1 MSTIDS
7 FLTML
12 QTSWRRR
19 LPVLRQTEAAE
30 CGLACVTMVASY
42 YGKMLD
48 LAQLRRQIGIS
59 LLGMTMFDMI
69 NVAKNMDMSGRA
81 LRLELSE
88 LTQLKCPAILH
99 WNMNHFVVLKKVGR
113 RHIII
118 HDPASGIKK
127 LSFTEF
133 SQHFTGIALE
143 LEPTEK
149 FQKEDTRN
157 AINLRSIMGKVDGLN
172 AAMVHILLLS
182 LVMEIFVLATPLV
195 MQLVTDE
202 VLVSFDRDLLV
213 LLIIGTIGLGIA
225 KTMTNFVRGW
235 VITHISTRLNVLW
248 QTRVF
253 EHLLKLP
260 LAYFEKR
267 HVGDIVSRFESL
279 HSIQEM
285 LTMQLIEG
293 ILDGVVALIAF
304 VLMLMYSPTL
314 AFVAL
319 GFVLSYGLLRW
330 LRFRPVRYAQ
340 EAQIVSRAELESH
353 FLETVRG
360 MQTVKLFSGGD
371 IRRDEWLR
379 RLIRT
384 TNEGLRLRKLDLLF
398 HIAQGLLVAFE
409 HGLVLWL
416 GAQAVLGGV
425 FSVGALLAYLS
436 WKDQFISGLDAL
448 IDKLAN
454 LGMIRLYAE
463 RLSDIVQT
471 EPEELPQIPFLGIG
485 ELQSGLELHNVC
497 FRYGS
502 FLPRVIDAVSLK
514 VHAGEYVAIAG
525 RSGLGKTTLLKLML
539 GLLSPEQG
547 ELKFG
552 GVNINQLGS
561 EYRKRIAAVMQS
573 DHLLAG
579 SLAENIAFF
588 DAQADQQWIEECA
601 KLACL
606 HEEILAMPMGY
617 NTLVGDMGSAL
628 SGGQKQ
634 RLLLARALYRR
645 PQILFMDE
653 ATSNLDVS
661 LEFQI
666 NENIKR
672 LSITRIAVAHRPQT
686 LAMADRVIDLN
697 PDSPSVNDLPTYEQL
712 VTDSESQTGFDYPRL
727 FPL

>member
-1 MSTIDS
+1 MSTIDNA
-7 FLTML
+7 LAML
-12 QTSWRRR
+12 QTTWRRR
-19 LPVLRQTEAAE
+19 LPMIRQTEAAE
-30 CGLACVTMVASY
+30 CGLVCAMMIAGY
-42 YGKMLD
+42 YGKLLD

-59 LLGMTMFDMI
+59 LMGMTMFDMLK
-69 NVAKNMDMSGRA
+69 VAKDMGMTGRG

-88 LTQLKCPAILH
+88 LSELKCPAILH
-99 WNMNHFVVLKKVGR
+99 WDMNHFVVLKNVGR
-113 RHIII
+113 RYVTI
-118 HDPASGIKK
+118 HDPANGLIK
-127 LSFTEF
+127 LSLSEF
-133 SQHFTGIALE
+133 SQHFTGVALE
-143 LEPTEK
+143 LEPTEDFK
-149 FQKEDTRN
+149 KEDSRRPL
-157 AINLRSIMGKVDGLN
+157 NLRSLMGNVDGLS
-172 AAMVHILLLS
+172 AGMLHILMLS
-182 LVMEIFVLATPLV
+182 LVMQVFVLATPLV

-202 VLVSFDRDLLV
+202 VLVSLDRDLLL

-248 QTRVF
+248 QTKVF

-293 ILDGVVALIAF
+293 VLDGLVALIAF
-304 VLMLMYSPTL
+304 GLMLLYSPTL

-319 GFVLSYGLLRW
+319 AFVLSYGILRW
-330 LRFRPVRYAQ
+330 LRFRPVRSAQ

-371 IRRDEWLR
+371 LRRDEWLK
-379 RLIRT
+379 RLIKT
-384 TNEGLRLRKLDLLF
+384 TNESLRLRKLDLLF

-416 GAQAVLGGV
+416 GAQAVLGGL

-471 EPEELPQIPFLGIG
+471 EPEQLPASPYLGD
-485 ELQSGLELHNVC
+485 EKLQPSLELKSVS

-502 FLPRVIDAVSLK
+502 FLPRVIDTVSLK
-514 VHAGEYVAIAG
+514 VNAGEYVAIAG

-552 GVNINQLGS
+552 GVNITQLGPA
-561 EYRKRIAAVMQS
+561 YRKKIAAVMQS

-606 HEEILAMPMGY
+606 HEDILAMPMGY

-645 PQILFMDE
+645 PHILFMDE
-653 ATSNLDVS
+653 ATSNLDIS
-661 LEFQI
+661 LEYQI

-672 LSITRIAVAHRPQT
+672 LAITRIAVAHRPQT
-686 LAMADRVIDLN
+686 LAMADRVIDLSAQHVA
-697 PDSPSVNDLPTYEQL
+697 DDGGKESEVQMADIQEPSSLT
-712 VTDSESQTGFDYPRL
+712 YPRL